1 VRVWPGQRKLALMA
15 NRLIWSRQAR
25 LDLLDIYEL
34 IGVEQPAAAE
44 RYFDRIEALAS
55 LLPEQPRLGVARPE
69 IAPGFRMLVE
79 RPYLILYRIEPDL
92 PSGPVEH
99 VEIVRVVDGRRDLK
113 GLF

>member
-1 VRVWPGQRKLALMA
+1 MA

-44 RYFDRIEALAS
+44 RYFDRIEALAI
-55 LLPEQPRLGVARPE
+55 LLRDQPRLGVARPE

-79 RPYLILYRIEPDL
+79 RPYLILYRIEPDQ
-92 PSGPVEH
+92 PTGPVDH
-99 VEIVRVVDGRRDLK
+99 VEIVRIVDGRRELK